1 MANWNLIRGIE
12 GKFSSQDV
20 RKNML
25 SYIIKNYPAKLVEFI
40 EKDFNRYRI
49 AIRGGESLIFD
60 LKGQFV
66 EARN

>member
-20 RKNML
+20 RKSML